1 MIGTSRCSEF
11 RTREGRKRA
20 ALNLLTVGI
29 DRFICIGGD
38 GSLTGADILS
48 KEWPEFVQELLK
60 EGKISKEIAVCSITT
75 QFTRRKGKKIEQ
87 RNCRF
92 LV

>member
-1 MIGTSRCSEF
+1 LIGTSRCAEF

-48 KEWPEFVQELLK
+48 REWPEFVQELLT
-60 EGKISKEIAVCSITT
+60 EGKISKETAV
-75 QFTRRKGKKIEQ
+75 
-87 RNCRF
+87 
-92 LV
+92 